1 MWMESTRNG
10 SSCQKTAGGQEAG
23 RRRREKKE
31 KKETKHQRHS
41 MHSNDHRSLG
51 EFVWNSER
59 RKITDCSQKSA
70 ASPSN
75 RVLYVPHVHFSNYLS
90 SGFSSQG
97 NKCSG
102 VTSICQHLW
111 CVWKQLWS
119 SLFSCYQM
127 KYWLPTSWNKLSFSS
142 DGCFFFIIN
151 SSIYSYRNNWADFWR
166 KCWGSECL
174 NSSTGLPAGFP
185 TMTRQHQG

>member
-23 RRRREKKE
+23 RRRGGKKE
-31 KKETKHQRHS
+31 KKETKHQRRS
-41 MHSNDHRSLG
+41 MHSNDHRSFG
-51 EFVWNSER
+51 ELVWNSER

-111 CVWKQLWS
+111 CVWS
-119 SLFSCYQM
+119 SLFSCHQM
-127 KYWLPTSWNKLSFSS
+127 KYWVPTSWNKLSFSS
-142 DGCFFFIIN
+142 DGCLLLV
-151 SSIYSYRNNWADFWR
+151 SSSNYSYRNNWADFWW

-174 NSSTGLPAGFP
+174 NSSTGFPAGFP